1 MEFVKSFVAFVF
13 RIFSCNRKR
22 DTRKM
27 LKRSFQKTAKSE
39 KNIFRNILH
48 PFELLLN
55 QPFVYSFA
63 VKKILWLVAEISD
76 FKKRLNFDYSI
87 FKKNT

>member
-1 MEFVKSFVAFVF
+1 
-13 RIFSCNRKR
+13 
-22 DTRKM
+22 M